1 MIGSVTNHEGNVD
14 SSGFAIRWQASF
26 YLFVLG
32 IMVMPA
38 SAQQCVDTLRTQ
50 HLQQVEV
57 NALVQ
62 HRMVNSTAPLQL
74 LAHQDFTRLGVTD
87 IADALHRMPGINLRD
102 YGGAG
107 GLKTVAVRGFG
118 AGHTGVSYDGMLL
131 SECQGGE
138 IDVSRYSLDQ
148 VQTLKLTIGDNDD
161 IFISARQASVAAM
174 LAIETMNEI
183 PADHR
188 VHLSTQLQVGSFGFV
203 SPYLHYVQRLS
214 DRFTFQAMGEY
225 TYAENDYP
233 FLLHNGKYTTHERRT
248 NSRMNSG
255 HGELNMHWMMGR
267 RTDGMSR
274 SQLWAKLY
282 YYDNDRQLPG
292 IVRYYTNLNAEQQ
305 HDRNAFAQARWQ
317 TRSLDDHWMLKVQAK
332 MNWASSAYR
341 DTLVAN
347 RRNDATYWQRE
358 YDASA
363 ALMWMPSENWAVDY
377 SADWLMNSLNST
389 LATDLRPR
397 RHGILQSIAARY
409 TQGRWVM
416 LARMLSSVY
425 LNSVGRKIEAQQG
438 NSNPIKA
445 GQAAKDARRF
455 SPSFSLSY
463 RLLGTGKGAGNG
475 IGTGDE
481 LYLRASYKDIFR
493 VPTFNENYFF
503 HYGSS
508 DLKPEKTRQLNV
520 GMTWK
525 KTSSANG
532 GNDESL
538 RYRRWS
544 LLATVDGYRN
554 RVSDKIVG
562 VPYNMFIWRTVN
574 VARVD
579 VVGVDASLRGTW
591 QVAPG
596 QQLSLQGSY
605 SYQHVVN
612 HTDRSSKYYGNQIA
626 YIPLHSGSMALGWEN
641 PWVNVSLH
649 GQGMSQRWANNE
661 HYEDTEVD
669 GYWDMGLTIYRKL
682 DDLRLCGKSLRGMKI
697 RMDVKNL
704 LAKQYELVAHYPMP
718 RRSWMLSIGY
728 SF

>member
-1 MIGSVTNHEGNVD
+1 MP
-14 SSGFAIRWQASF
+14 SSAWQRA
-26 YLFVLG
+26 
-32 IMVMPA
+32 
-38 SAQQCVDTLRTQ
+38 DTLRTQ

-57 NALVQ
+57 NALAQ
-62 HRMVNSTAPLQL
+62 HRMMTSTAPLQL
-74 LAHQDFTRLGVTD
+74 LAHQDFARLGVTD

-107 GLKTVAVRGFG
+107 GMKTVAVRGFG

-161 IFISARQASVAAM
+161 IFISARQASMAAM

-188 VHLSTQLQVGSFGFV
+188 AHLSTQLQVGSFGYV
-203 SPYLHYVQRLS
+203 SPYLRYVQRLS
-214 DRFTFQAMGEY
+214 DRFTLQAMGEY

-267 RTDGMSR
+267 RADGMSR

-317 TRSLDDHWMLKVQAK
+317 ARSLDDHWMLKVQAK

-341 DTLVAN
+341 DTLVAD

-358 YDASA
+358 YYTSA
-363 ALMWMPSENWAVDY
+363 ALMWMPSEHWAVDY
-377 SADWLMNSLNST
+377 SADWMMNSLNST
-389 LATDLRPR
+389 LATDLHPR
-397 RHGILQSIAARY
+397 RHGILQSFAARY
-409 TQGRWVM
+409 TQGRWVV
-416 LARMLSSVY
+416 LARMLASVY

-438 NSNPIKA
+438 TSLQGDTQQGGSSNSIKA
-445 GQAAKDARRF
+445 GQVAKDAHRF
-455 SPSFSLSY
+455 SPSLSFSY
-463 RLLGTGKGAGNG
+463 RLLGGGRM
-475 IGTGDE
+475 TGDE

-520 GMTWK
+520 GVTWK
-525 KTSSANG
+525 KSSPMDG
-532 GNDESL
+532 GNGESL

-544 LLATVDGYRN
+544 LQATVDGYRN
-554 RVSDKIVG
+554 RVTDKIVG

-579 VVGVDASLRGTW
+579 VVGVDASLRSAW
-591 QVAPG
+591 QVAQG
-596 QQLSLQGSY
+596 HRLSLQGSY

-612 HTDRSSKYYGNQIA
+612 HTNRSSKYYGNQIA

-661 HYEDTEVD
+661 HYEGTEVD
-669 GYWDMGLTIYRKL
+669 GYWDMGLTLYRQL
-682 DDLRLCGKSLRGMKI
+682 DDLRLWGKSLRGAKV
-697 RMDVKNL
+697 RLDVKNL
-704 LAKQYELVAHYPMP
+704 LAKQYELVGHYPMP
-718 RRSWMLSIGY
+718 RRSWTLSIGY
-728 SF
+728 LF

>member
-1 MIGSVTNHEGNVD
+1 MRKIGFLCLLSLGTMAMP
-14 SSGFAIRWQASF
+14 SSARS
-26 YLFVLG
+26 
-32 IMVMPA
+32 MPS
-38 SAQQCVDTLRTQ
+38 SARQRADTLRTQ

-57 NALVQ
+57 NALAQ
-62 HRMVNSTAPLQL
+62 HRMMTSTAPLQL
-74 LAHQDFTRLGVTD
+74 LAHQNFARLGVTD

-107 GLKTVAVRGFG
+107 GMKTVAVRGFG

-161 IFISARQASVAAM
+161 IFISARQASMAAM

-188 VHLSTQLQVGSFGFV
+188 AHLSTQLQVGSFGFV
-203 SPYLHYVQRLS
+203 SPYLRYVQRLS
-214 DRFTFQAMGEY
+214 DRFTLQAMGEY

-233 FLLHNGKYTTHERRT
+233 YLLHNGKYTTHERRT

-255 HGELNMHWMMGR
+255 HGELNMHWMMGGR
-267 RTDGMSR
+267 ADGMSR

-317 TRSLDDHWMLKVQAK
+317 ARSLDDRWMLKVQAK

-341 DTLVAN
+341 DTLVAD

-358 YDASA
+358 YYTSA
-363 ALMWMPSENWAVDY
+363 ALMWMPSEHWAVDY
-377 SADWLMNSLNST
+377 SADWMMNSLNST
-389 LATDLRPR
+389 LATDLHPR
-397 RHGILQSIAARY
+397 RHGILQSFAARY
-409 TQGRWVM
+409 TQGRWVV
-416 LARMLSSVY
+416 LARMLASVY

-438 NSNPIKA
+438 DTQQGGSTNPIKA
-445 GQAAKDARRF
+445 GQAAKDVHRF
-455 SPSFSLSY
+455 SPSLSFSY
-463 RLLGTGKGAGNG
+463 RLLGGGRM
-475 IGTGDE
+475 TGDE

-520 GMTWK
+520 GVTWK
-525 KTSSANG
+525 KSSPMDGENG
-532 GNDESL
+532 ESL

-544 LLATVDGYRN
+544 LQATVDGYRN
-554 RVSDKIVG
+554 RVTDKIVG

-579 VVGVDASLRGTW
+579 VVGVDASLRSAW
-591 QVAPG
+591 QVAQG
-596 QQLSLQGSY
+596 HRLSLQGSY

-612 HTDRSSKYYGNQIA
+612 HTNRSSKYYGNQIA

-661 HYEDTEVD
+661 HYEGTEVD
-669 GYWDMGLTIYRKL
+669 GYWDMGLTLYRQL
-682 DDLRLCGKSLRGMKI
+682 DDLHFWGKSLRGAKV
-697 RMDVKNL
+697 RLDVKNL
-704 LAKQYELVAHYPMP
+704 LAKQYELVGHYPMP
-718 RRSWMLSIGY
+718 RRSWTLSIGY
-728 SF
+728 LF

>member
-1 MIGSVTNHEGNVD
+1 MRKIGFLCLLSLGTMAMP
-14 SSGFAIRWQASF
+14 SSARS
-26 YLFVLG
+26 
-32 IMVMPA
+32 MPS
-38 SAQQCVDTLRTQ
+38 SARQRADTLRTQ
-50 HLQQVEV
+50 HLLQVEV
-57 NALVQ
+57 NALAQ
-62 HRMVNSTAPLQL
+62 HRMMTSTAPLQL
-74 LAHQDFTRLGVTD
+74 LAHQDFARLGVTD

-107 GLKTVAVRGFG
+107 GMKTVAVRGFG

-183 PADHR
+183 PADR
-188 VHLSTQLQVGSFGFV
+188 RAHLSTQLQVGSFGFV
-203 SPYLHYVQRLS
+203 SPYLRYVQRISERVTL
-214 DRFTFQAMGEY
+214 QAMGEY

-233 FLLHNGKYTTHERRT
+233 FLLRNGKYTTHERRT

-267 RTDGMSR
+267 RADGMSR

-317 TRSLDDHWMLKVQAK
+317 ARSLDDHWMLKVQAK

-341 DTLVAN
+341 DTLVAD

-358 YDASA
+358 YYTSA
-363 ALMWMPSENWAVDY
+363 ALMWMPSEHWVVDY
-377 SADWLMNSLNST
+377 SADWMMNSLNST
-389 LATDLRPR
+389 LATDLHPR
-397 RHGILQSIAARY
+397 RHGILQSFAARY
-409 TQGRWVM
+409 TQGRWVV
-416 LARMLSSVY
+416 LARMLASVY

-438 NSNPIKA
+438 TSLQGDTQQGGSSNSIKA
-445 GQAAKDARRF
+445 GQAAKDAHRF
-455 SPSFSLSY
+455 SPSLSFSY
-463 RLLGTGKGAGNG
+463 RLLGGGRM
-475 IGTGDE
+475 TGDE

-520 GMTWK
+520 GVTWK
-525 KTSSANG
+525 KSSPMDG
-532 GNDESL
+532 GNGESL

-544 LLATVDGYRN
+544 LQATVDGYCN
-554 RVSDKIVG
+554 RVTDKIVG

-579 VVGVDASLRGTW
+579 VLGVDASLRGAW

-596 QQLSLQGSY
+596 HRLSLQGSY

-612 HTDRSSKYYGNQIA
+612 HTNRSSRYYGNQIA

-661 HYEDTEVD
+661 HYEGTEVD
-669 GYWDMGLTIYRKL
+669 GYWDMGLTLYRQL
-682 DDLRLCGKSLRGMKI
+682 DDLRICGKSLRGVKL

-704 LAKQYELVAHYPMP
+704 LAKQYELVGHYPMP
-718 RRSWMLSIGY
+718 RRSWSLSIGY

>member
-1 MIGSVTNHEGNVD
+1 MRKIGFLCLLSLGTMAM
-14 SSGFAIRWQASF
+14 SSSARS
-26 YLFVLG
+26 
-32 IMVMPA
+32 MPS
-38 SAQQCVDTLRTQ
+38 SARQRADTLCTQ

-57 NALVQ
+57 NALAQ
-62 HRMVNSTAPLQL
+62 HRMMTSTAPLQL
-74 LAHQDFTRLGVTD
+74 LAHQDFARLGVTD

-107 GLKTVAVRGFG
+107 GMKTVAVRGFG

-161 IFISARQASVAAM
+161 IFISARQASMAAM

-188 VHLSTQLQVGSFGFV
+188 AHLSTQLQVGSFGYV
-203 SPYLHYVQRLS
+203 SPYLRYVQRLS
-214 DRFTFQAMGEY
+214 DRFTLQAMGEY

-267 RTDGMSR
+267 RADGMSR
-274 SQLWAKLY
+274 SLLWAKLY

-317 TRSLDDHWMLKVQAK
+317 ARSLDDRWMLKVQAK

-341 DTLVAN
+341 DTLVAD

-358 YDASA
+358 YYTSA
-363 ALMWMPSENWAVDY
+363 ALMWMPSEHWAVDY
-377 SADWLMNSLNST
+377 SADWMMNSLNST
-389 LATDLRPR
+389 LATDLHPR
-397 RHGILQSIAARY
+397 RHGILQSFAARY
-409 TQGRWVM
+409 TQGRWVV
-416 LARMLSSVY
+416 LARMLASVY

-438 NSNPIKA
+438 DTQQGGSTNPIKA
-445 GQAAKDARRF
+445 GQAAKDVHRF
-455 SPSFSLSY
+455 SPSLSFSY
-463 RLLGTGKGAGNG
+463 RLLGGGRM
-475 IGTGDE
+475 TGDE

-520 GMTWK
+520 GVTWK
-525 KTSSANG
+525 KSSPMDGENG
-532 GNDESL
+532 ESL

-544 LLATVDGYRN
+544 LQATVDGYRN
-554 RVSDKIVG
+554 RVTDKIVG

-579 VVGVDASLRGTW
+579 VVGVDASLRSAW
-591 QVAPG
+591 QVAQG
-596 QQLSLQGSY
+596 HRLSLQGSY

-612 HTDRSSKYYGNQIA
+612 HTNRSSKYYGNQIA

-661 HYEDTEVD
+661 HYEGTEVD
-669 GYWDMGLTIYRKL
+669 GYWDMGLTLYRQL
-682 DDLRLCGKSLRGMKI
+682 DDLHFWGKSLRGAKV
-697 RMDVKNL
+697 RLDVKNL
-704 LAKQYELVAHYPMP
+704 LAKQYELVGHYPMP
-718 RRSWMLSIGY
+718 RRSWTLSIGY
-728 SF
+728 LF

>member
-1 MIGSVTNHEGNVD
+1 MP
-14 SSGFAIRWQASF
+14 SSARA
-26 YLFVLG
+26 
-32 IMVMPA
+32 MPS
-38 SAQQCVDTLRTQ
+38 SAQQRSDTLRTQ

-57 NALVQ
+57 NAQ
-62 HRMVNSTAPLQL
+62 GQRRMMTSTAPLQL
-74 LAHQDFTRLGVTD
+74 LAHQDFARLGVTD

-118 AGHTGVSYDGMLL
+118 AAHTGVSYDGMLL

-183 PADHR
+183 PADR
-188 VHLSTQLQVGSFGFV
+188 RAHLSTQLQVGSFGFV
-203 SPYLHYVQRLS
+203 SPYLRYVQRISERVTL
-214 DRFTFQAMGEY
+214 QAMGEY

-233 FLLHNGKYTTHERRT
+233 FLLRNGKYTTHERRT

-267 RTDGMSR
+267 RADGMSR

-317 TRSLDDHWMLKVQAK
+317 ARSLDDHWMLKVQAK

-341 DTLVAN
+341 DTLVAD

-358 YDASA
+358 YYTSA
-363 ALMWMPSENWAVDY
+363 ALMWMPSEHWAVDY
-377 SADWLMNSLNST
+377 SADWMMNSLNST
-389 LATDLRPR
+389 LATDLHPR
-397 RHGILQSIAARY
+397 RHGILQSFAARY
-409 TQGRWVM
+409 TQGRWVVLGRM
-416 LARMLSSVY
+416 LASVY
-425 LNSVGRKIEAQQG
+425 LNS
-438 NSNPIKA
+438 NSAKA
-445 GQAAKDARRF
+445 SQAAKDARRL
-455 SPSFSLSY
+455 SPSLSLSY
-463 RLLGTGKGAGNG
+463 RLLGD
-475 IGTGDE
+475 GDE

-520 GMTWK
+520 GVTWK
-525 KTSSANG
+525 KSSPMDG
-532 GNDESL
+532 GNGESL

-544 LLATVDGYRN
+544 LQATVDGYCN
-554 RVSDKIVG
+554 RVTDKIVG

-579 VVGVDASLRGTW
+579 VVGVDASLRSAW
-591 QVAPG
+591 QVAHG
-596 QQLSLQGSY
+596 HRLSLQGSY

-612 HTDRSSKYYGNQIA
+612 HTNRSSRYYGNQIA

-661 HYEDTEVD
+661 HYEGTEVD
-669 GYWDMGLTIYRKL
+669 GYWDMGLTLYRQL
-682 DDLRLCGKSLRGMKI
+682 DDLRICGKSLRGVKL

-704 LAKQYELVAHYPMP
+704 LAKQYELVGHYPMP
-718 RRSWMLSIGY
+718 RRSWTLSIGY

>member
-1 MIGSVTNHEGNVD
+1 MRKIGFLCLLSLGAMAMP
-14 SSGFAIRWQASF
+14 SSARA
-26 YLFVLG
+26 
-32 IMVMPA
+32 MPS
-38 SAQQCVDTLRTQ
+38 SARQRADTLRTQ

-57 NALVQ
+57 NAQ
-62 HRMVNSTAPLQL
+62 GQRRMMTSTAPLQL
-74 LAHQDFTRLGVTD
+74 LAHQDFARLGVTD

-107 GLKTVAVRGFG
+107 GMKTVAVRGFG

-183 PADHR
+183 PADR
-188 VHLSTQLQVGSFGFV
+188 RAHLSTQLQVGSFGFV
-203 SPYLHYVQRLS
+203 SPYLRYVQRISERVTL
-214 DRFTFQAMGEY
+214 QAMGEY

-233 FLLHNGKYTTHERRT
+233 FLLRNGKYTTHERRT

-267 RTDGMSR
+267 RADGMSR

-317 TRSLDDHWMLKVQAK
+317 ARSLDDHWMLKVQAK

-341 DTLVAN
+341 DTLVAD

-358 YDASA
+358 YYTSA
-363 ALMWMPSENWAVDY
+363 ALMWMPSEHWAVDY
-377 SADWLMNSLNST
+377 SADWMMNSLNST
-389 LATDLRPR
+389 LATDLHPR
-397 RHGILQSIAARY
+397 RHGILQSFAARY
-409 TQGRWVM
+409 TQGRWVVLGRM
-416 LARMLSSVY
+416 LASVY
-425 LNSVGRKIEAQQG
+425 LNS
-438 NSNPIKA
+438 NSAKA
-445 GQAAKDARRF
+445 SQAAKDARRL
-455 SPSFSLSY
+455 SPSLSLSY
-463 RLLGTGKGAGNG
+463 RLLGD
-475 IGTGDE
+475 GDE

-508 DLKPEKTRQLNV
+508 DLKPEKTHQLNV
-520 GMTWK
+520 GVTWK
-525 KTSSANG
+525 KTSPMEGENG
-532 GNDESL
+532 ESL

-544 LLATVDGYRN
+544 LQATVDGYRN
-554 RVSDKIVG
+554 RVTDKIVG

-579 VVGVDASLRGTW
+579 VVGVDASLRSAW
-591 QVAPG
+591 QVAQG
-596 QQLSLQGSY
+596 HRLSLQGSY

-612 HTDRSSKYYGNQIA
+612 HTNRSSKYYGNQIA

-661 HYEDTEVD
+661 HYEGTEVD
-669 GYWDMGLTIYRKL
+669 GYWDMGLTLYRQL
-682 DDLRLCGKSLRGMKI
+682 DDLRICGKSLRGVKL

-704 LAKQYELVAHYPMP
+704 LAKQYELVGHYPMP
-718 RRSWMLSIGY
+718 RRSWTLSIGY

>member
-1 MIGSVTNHEGNVD
+1 MKKIGLLCLFV
-14 SSGFAIRWQASF
+14 SGTIAMQAS
-26 YLFVLG
+26 VLHED
-32 IMVMPA
+32 
-38 SAQQCVDTLRTQ
+38 SLRTQ

-57 NALVQ
+57 NAKAH
-62 HRMVNSTAPLQL
+62 HRMLTSTAPLQL
-74 LAHQDFTRLGVTD
+74 LGHQDFTRLGVTD

-107 GLKTVAVRGFG
+107 GMKTVAVRGFG

-148 VQTLKLTIGDNDD
+148 VQTLRLTIGDNDD

-174 LAIETMNEI
+174 LAIESMNEI
-183 PADHR
+183 PIDQR
-188 VHLSTQLQVGSFGFV
+188 SHLSAQLQVGSFGFV
-203 SPYLHYVQRLS
+203 SPYLRYVQRLS
-214 DRFTFQAMGEY
+214 DRFTIQAMGEY

-255 HGELNMHWMMGR
+255 HGELNIHWMMGR
-267 RTDGMSR
+267 QADGIGR

-292 IVRYYTNLNAEQQ
+292 IVRYYTNLNAEQL

-317 TRSLDDHWMLKVQAK
+317 ARSLDDHWMLKVQAK
-332 MNWASSAYR
+332 MNWASSAYW
-341 DTLVAN
+341 DTLVVN

-358 YDASA
+358 YYASA
-363 ALMWMPSENWAVDY
+363 ALMWLPSENWAVDY
-377 SADWLMNSLNST
+377 SADWMMNSLNST
-389 LATDLRPR
+389 LATDLHPR
-397 RHGILQSIAARY
+397 RHGILQSLSARY
-409 TQGRWVM
+409 SSGRWVM
-416 LARMLSSVY
+416 LARMLASVY
-425 LNSVGRKIEAQQG
+425 LNSVGRKLEDA
-438 NSNPIKA
+438 NT
-445 GQAAKDARRF
+445 GQADKVTDAGKVAKVSDAGKAAKNARRF
-455 SPSFSLSY
+455 SPSLSLSY
-463 RLLGTGKGAGNG
+463 RLLGNG
-475 IGTGDE
+475 TVAGDE

-503 HYGSS
+503 HYGSTN
-508 DLKPEKTRQLNV
+508 LKPEKTRQLNL

-525 KTSSANG
+525 KTSQENG
-532 GNDESL
+532 GYGEKL
-538 RYRRWS
+538 RYRGWS
-544 LLATVDGYRN
+544 LQATMDGYSN

-562 VPYNMFIWRTVN
+562 VPYNMFVWRTVN

-579 VVGVDASLRGTW
+579 VLGVDASLRGVW
-591 QVAPG
+591 QVAPR
-596 QQLSLQGSY
+596 QSLSLQGSY

-612 HTDRSSKYYGNQIA
+612 HTDRSSRYYGNQIA

-641 PWVNVSLH
+641 PWVNISLH

-661 HYEDTEVD
+661 HYDDSEVE
-669 GYWDMGLTIYRKL
+669 GYWDMGLTLYRQL
-682 DDLRLCGKSLRGMKI
+682 DDLQLLGKSLRGFKV
-697 RMDVKNL
+697 RLDVKNL
-704 LAKQYELVAHYPMP
+704 FAKQYELVGHYPMP

>member
-1 MIGSVTNHEGNVD
+1 MP
-14 SSGFAIRWQASF
+14 SSAWQRA
-26 YLFVLG
+26 
-32 IMVMPA
+32 
-38 SAQQCVDTLRTQ
+38 DTLCTQ

-57 NALVQ
+57 NALAQ
-62 HRMVNSTAPLQL
+62 HRMMTSTAPLQL
-74 LAHQDFTRLGVTD
+74 LAHQDFARLGVTD

-107 GLKTVAVRGFG
+107 GMKTVAVRGFG

-161 IFISARQASVAAM
+161 IFISARQASMAAM

-188 VHLSTQLQVGSFGFV
+188 AHLSTQLQVGSFGYV
-203 SPYLHYVQRLS
+203 SPYLRYVQRLS
-214 DRFTFQAMGEY
+214 DRFTLQAMGEY

-233 FLLHNGKYTTHERRT
+233 YLLHNGKYTTHERRT

-267 RTDGMSR
+267 RADGMSR

-317 TRSLDDHWMLKVQAK
+317 ARSLDDRWMLKVQAK

-341 DTLVAN
+341 DTLVAD

-358 YDASA
+358 YYTSA
-363 ALMWMPSENWAVDY
+363 ALMWMPSEHWAVDY
-377 SADWLMNSLNST
+377 SADWMMNSLNST
-389 LATDLRPR
+389 LATDLHPR
-397 RHGILQSIAARY
+397 RHGILQSFAARY
-409 TQGRWVM
+409 TQGRWVV
-416 LARMLSSVY
+416 LARMLASVY

-438 NSNPIKA
+438 TSLQGDTQQGGSSNSIKA
-445 GQAAKDARRF
+445 GQAAKDAHRF
-455 SPSFSLSY
+455 SPSLSFSY
-463 RLLGTGKGAGNG
+463 RLLGGGRM
-475 IGTGDE
+475 TGDE

-520 GMTWK
+520 GVTWK
-525 KTSSANG
+525 KSSPMDG
-532 GNDESL
+532 GNGESL

-544 LLATVDGYRN
+544 LQATVDGYRN
-554 RVSDKIVG
+554 RVTDKIVG

-579 VVGVDASLRGTW
+579 VVGVDASLRSAW
-591 QVAPG
+591 QVAQG
-596 QQLSLQGSY
+596 HRLSLQGSY

-612 HTDRSSKYYGNQIA
+612 HTNRSSKYYGNQIA

-661 HYEDTEVD
+661 HYEGTEVD
-669 GYWDMGLTIYRKL
+669 GYWDMGLTLYRQL
-682 DDLRLCGKSLRGMKI
+682 DDLHFWGKSLRGAKV
-697 RMDVKNL
+697 RLDVKNL
-704 LAKQYELVAHYPMP
+704 LAKQYELVGHYPMP
-718 RRSWMLSIGY
+718 RRSWTLSIGY
-728 SF
+728 LF

>member
-1 MIGSVTNHEGNVD
+1 MRKIGFLCLLSLGTM
-14 SSGFAIRWQASF
+14 AIPS
-26 YLFVLG
+26 
-32 IMVMPA
+32 
-38 SAQQCVDTLRTQ
+38 SAQQRADTLRTQ

-57 NALVQ
+57 NAQAQ
-62 HRMVNSTAPLQL
+62 HRMMTSTAPLQL
-74 LAHQDFTRLGVTD
+74 LAHQDFARLGVTD

-107 GLKTVAVRGFG
+107 GMKTVAVRGFG

-188 VHLSTQLQVGSFGFV
+188 AHLSTQLQVGSFGYV
-203 SPYLHYVQRLS
+203 SPYLRYVQRLS
-214 DRFTFQAMGEY
+214 DRFTLQAMGEY

-233 FLLHNGKYTTHERRT
+233 YLLHNGKYTTHERRT

-267 RTDGMSR
+267 RADGMSR

-317 TRSLDDHWMLKVQAK
+317 ARSLDDHWMLKVQAK

-341 DTLVAN
+341 DTLVAD

-358 YDASA
+358 YYTSA
-363 ALMWMPSENWAVDY
+363 ALMWMPSEHWAVDY
-377 SADWLMNSLNST
+377 SADWMMNSLNST
-389 LATDLRPR
+389 LATDLHPR
-397 RHGILQSIAARY
+397 RHGILQSFAARY
-409 TQGRWVM
+409 TQGRWVV
-416 LARMLSSVY
+416 LARMLASVY

-438 NSNPIKA
+438 TSLQGDTQQGGSSNSIKA
-445 GQAAKDARRF
+445 GQAAKDAHRF
-455 SPSFSLSY
+455 SPSLSFSY
-463 RLLGTGKGAGNG
+463 RLLGGGRM
-475 IGTGDE
+475 TGDE

-520 GMTWK
+520 GVTWK
-525 KTSSANG
+525 KSSPMDG
-532 GNDESL
+532 GNGESL

-544 LLATVDGYRN
+544 LQATVDGYRN
-554 RVSDKIVG
+554 RVTDKIVG

-579 VVGVDASLRGTW
+579 VVGVDASLRSAW
-591 QVAPG
+591 QVAHG
-596 QQLSLQGSY
+596 HRLSLQGSY

-612 HTDRSSKYYGNQIA
+612 HTNRSSKYYGNQIA

-661 HYEDTEVD
+661 HYEGTEVD
-669 GYWDMGLTIYRKL
+669 GYWDMGLTLYRQL
-682 DDLRLCGKSLRGMKI
+682 DDLRLWGKSLRGVKL

-704 LAKQYELVAHYPMP
+704 LAKQYELVGHYPMP
-718 RRSWMLSIGY
+718 RRSWSLSIGY

>member
-1 MIGSVTNHEGNVD
+1 MRKIGFLCLLSLGTMAMP
-14 SSGFAIRWQASF
+14 SSARS
-26 YLFVLG
+26 
-32 IMVMPA
+32 MPS
-38 SAQQCVDTLRTQ
+38 SARQRADTLRTQ

-57 NALVQ
+57 NALAQ
-62 HRMVNSTAPLQL
+62 HRMMTSTAPLQL
-74 LAHQDFTRLGVTD
+74 LAHQDFARLGVTD

-107 GLKTVAVRGFG
+107 GMKTVAVRGFG

-161 IFISARQASVAAM
+161 IFISARQASMAAM

-188 VHLSTQLQVGSFGFV
+188 AHLSTQLQVGSFGFV
-203 SPYLHYVQRLS
+203 SPYLRYVQRLS
-214 DRFTFQAMGEY
+214 DRFTLQAMGEY

-267 RTDGMSR
+267 RADGMSR

-317 TRSLDDHWMLKVQAK
+317 ARSLDDHWMLKVQAK

-341 DTLVAN
+341 DTLVAD

-358 YDASA
+358 YYTSA
-363 ALMWMPSENWAVDY
+363 ALMWMPSEHWVVDY
-377 SADWLMNSLNST
+377 SADWMMNSLNST
-389 LATDLRPR
+389 LATDLHPR
-397 RHGILQSIAARY
+397 RHGILQSFAARY
-409 TQGRWVM
+409 TQGRWVV
-416 LARMLSSVY
+416 LARMLASVY

-438 NSNPIKA
+438 TSLQGDTQQGGSSNSIKA
-445 GQAAKDARRF
+445 GQAAKDAHRF
-455 SPSFSLSY
+455 SPSLSFSY
-463 RLLGTGKGAGNG
+463 RLLGGGRM
-475 IGTGDE
+475 TGDE

-520 GMTWK
+520 GVTWK
-525 KTSSANG
+525 KSSPMDG
-532 GNDESL
+532 GNGESL

-544 LLATVDGYRN
+544 LQATVDGYRN
-554 RVSDKIVG
+554 RVTDKIVG

-579 VVGVDASLRGTW
+579 VVGVDASLRSAW
-591 QVAPG
+591 QVAQG
-596 QQLSLQGSY
+596 HRLSLQGSY

-612 HTDRSSKYYGNQIA
+612 HTNRSSKYYGNQIA

-661 HYEDTEVD
+661 HYEGTEVD
-669 GYWDMGLTIYRKL
+669 GYWDMGLTLYRQL
-682 DDLRLCGKSLRGMKI
+682 DDLRLWGKSLRGVKL

-704 LAKQYELVAHYPMP
+704 LAKQYELVGHYPMP
-718 RRSWMLSIGY
+718 RRSWTLSIGY
-728 SF
+728 LF

>member
-1 MIGSVTNHEGNVD
+1 MMKIGFLCLLSLGAMAMP
-14 SSGFAIRWQASF
+14 SSARA
-26 YLFVLG
+26 
-32 IMVMPA
+32 MPS
-38 SAQQCVDTLRTQ
+38 SARQRSDTLRTQ

-57 NALVQ
+57 NAQ
-62 HRMVNSTAPLQL
+62 GQRRMMTSTAPLQL
-74 LAHQDFTRLGVTD
+74 LAHQDFARLGVTD

-118 AGHTGVSYDGMLL
+118 AAHTGVSYDGMLL

-183 PADHR
+183 PADR
-188 VHLSTQLQVGSFGFV
+188 RAHLSTQLQVGSFGFV
-203 SPYLHYVQRLS
+203 SPYLRYVQRIS
-214 DRFTFQAMGEY
+214 DRFTLQAMGEY

-233 FLLHNGKYTTHERRT
+233 FLLRNGKYTTHERRT

-267 RTDGMSR
+267 RADGMSR

-317 TRSLDDHWMLKVQAK
+317 ARSLDDHWMLKVQAK

-341 DTLVAN
+341 DTLVAD

-358 YDASA
+358 YYASA
-363 ALMWMPSENWAVDY
+363 ALMWMPSEHWAVDY
-377 SADWLMNSLNST
+377 SADWMMNSLNST
-389 LATDLRPR
+389 LATDLHPR
-397 RHGILQSIAARY
+397 RHGILQSFAARY
-409 TQGRWVM
+409 TQGRWVVLGRM
-416 LARMLSSVY
+416 LASVY
-425 LNSVGRKIEAQQG
+425 LNS
-438 NSNPIKA
+438 NSAKA
-445 GQAAKDARRF
+445 SQAAKDARRL
-455 SPSFSLSY
+455 SPSLSLSY
-463 RLLGTGKGAGNG
+463 RLLGD
-475 IGTGDE
+475 GDE

-520 GMTWK
+520 GVTWK
-525 KTSSANG
+525 KSSPMDG
-532 GNDESL
+532 GNGEDL

-544 LLATVDGYRN
+544 LQATVDGYRN
-554 RVSDKIVG
+554 RVTDKIVG

-579 VVGVDASLRGTW
+579 VVGVDASLRGAW

-596 QQLSLQGSY
+596 HRLSLQGSY

-612 HTDRSSKYYGNQIA
+612 HTNRSSRYYGNQIA

-661 HYEDTEVD
+661 HYEGTEVD
-669 GYWDMGLTIYRKL
+669 GYWDMGLTLYRQL
-682 DDLRLCGKSLRGMKI
+682 DDLRICGKSLRGVKL

-704 LAKQYELVAHYPMP
+704 LAKQYELVGHYPMP
-718 RRSWMLSIGY
+718 RRSWTLSIGY

>member
-1 MIGSVTNHEGNVD
+1 MP
-14 SSGFAIRWQASF
+14 SSARQRA
-26 YLFVLG
+26 
-32 IMVMPA
+32 
-38 SAQQCVDTLRTQ
+38 DTLRTQ

-57 NALVQ
+57 NAQ
-62 HRMVNSTAPLQL
+62 GQRRMMTSTAPLQL
-74 LAHQDFTRLGVTD
+74 LAHQDFARLGVTD

-107 GLKTVAVRGFG
+107 GMKTVAVRGFG

-161 IFISARQASVAAM
+161 IFISARQASMAAM

-188 VHLSTQLQVGSFGFV
+188 AHLSTQLQVGSFGFV
-203 SPYLHYVQRLS
+203 SPYLRYVQRLS
-214 DRFTFQAMGEY
+214 DRFTLQAMGEY

-233 FLLHNGKYTTHERRT
+233 FLLRNGKYTTHERRT

-267 RTDGMSR
+267 RADGMSR

-317 TRSLDDHWMLKVQAK
+317 ARSLDDRWMLKVQAK

-341 DTLVAN
+341 DTLVAD

-358 YDASA
+358 YYTSA
-363 ALMWMPSENWAVDY
+363 ALMWMPSEHWAVDY
-377 SADWLMNSLNST
+377 SADWMMNSLNST
-389 LATDLRPR
+389 LATDLHPR
-397 RHGILQSIAARY
+397 RHGILQSFAARY
-409 TQGRWVM
+409 TQGRWVV
-416 LARMLSSVY
+416 LARMLASVY

-438 NSNPIKA
+438 DTQQGGSTNPIKA
-445 GQAAKDARRF
+445 GQAAKDVHRF
-455 SPSFSLSY
+455 SPSLSFSY
-463 RLLGTGKGAGNG
+463 RLLGGGRM
-475 IGTGDE
+475 TGDE

-520 GMTWK
+520 GVTWK
-525 KTSSANG
+525 KSSPMDGENG
-532 GNDESL
+532 ESL

-544 LLATVDGYRN
+544 LQATVDGYRN
-554 RVSDKIVG
+554 RVTDKIVG

-579 VVGVDASLRGTW
+579 VVGVDASLRSAW
-591 QVAPG
+591 QVAQG
-596 QQLSLQGSY
+596 HRLSLQGSY

-612 HTDRSSKYYGNQIA
+612 HTNRSSKYYGNQIA

-661 HYEDTEVD
+661 HYEGTEVD
-669 GYWDMGLTIYRKL
+669 GYWDMGLTLYRQL
-682 DDLRLCGKSLRGMKI
+682 DDLHFWGKSLRGAKV
-697 RMDVKNL
+697 RLDVKNL
-704 LAKQYELVAHYPMP
+704 LAKQYELVGHYPMP
-718 RRSWMLSIGY
+718 RRSWTLSIGY
-728 SF
+728 LF

>member
-1 MIGSVTNHEGNVD
+1 M
-14 SSGFAIRWQASF
+14 AIPS
-26 YLFVLG
+26 
-32 IMVMPA
+32 
-38 SAQQCVDTLRTQ
+38 SAQQRADTLRTQ
-50 HLQQVEV
+50 HLLQVEV
-57 NALVQ
+57 NALAQ
-62 HRMVNSTAPLQL
+62 HRMMTSTAPLQL
-74 LAHQDFTRLGVTD
+74 LAHQDFARLGVTD

-107 GLKTVAVRGFG
+107 GMKTVAVRGFG

-161 IFISARQASVAAM
+161 IFISARQASMAAM

-188 VHLSTQLQVGSFGFV
+188 AHLSTQLQVGSFGYV
-203 SPYLHYVQRLS
+203 SPYLRYVQRLS
-214 DRFTFQAMGEY
+214 DRFTLQAMGEY

-267 RTDGMSR
+267 RADGMSR

-317 TRSLDDHWMLKVQAK
+317 ARSLDDRWMLKVQAK

-341 DTLVAN
+341 DTLVAD
-347 RRNDATYWQRE
+347 RRNDATYWQME
-358 YDASA
+358 YYTSA
-363 ALMWMPSENWAVDY
+363 ALMWMPSEHWAVDY
-377 SADWLMNSLNST
+377 SADWMMNSLNST
-389 LATDLRPR
+389 LATDLHPR
-397 RHGILQSIAARY
+397 RHGILQSFAARY
-409 TQGRWVM
+409 TQGRWVV
-416 LARMLSSVY
+416 LARMLASVY

-438 NSNPIKA
+438 TSLQGDTQQGGSSNSIKA
-445 GQAAKDARRF
+445 GQAAKDAHRF
-455 SPSFSLSY
+455 SPSLSFSY
-463 RLLGTGKGAGNG
+463 RLLGGGRM
-475 IGTGDE
+475 TGDE

-520 GMTWK
+520 GVTWK
-525 KTSSANG
+525 KSSPMDG
-532 GNDESL
+532 GNGESL

-544 LLATVDGYRN
+544 LQATVDGYRN
-554 RVSDKIVG
+554 RVTDKIVG

-579 VVGVDASLRGTW
+579 VVGVDASLRSAW
-591 QVAPG
+591 QVAHG
-596 QQLSLQGSY
+596 HRLSLQGSY

-612 HTDRSSKYYGNQIA
+612 HTNRSSKYYGNQIA

-661 HYEDTEVD
+661 HYEGTEVD
-669 GYWDMGLTIYRKL
+669 GYWDMGLTLYRQL
-682 DDLRLCGKSLRGMKI
+682 DDLHFWGKSLRGAKV
-697 RMDVKNL
+697 RLDVKNL
-704 LAKQYELVAHYPMP
+704 LAKQYELVGHYPMP
-718 RRSWMLSIGY
+718 RRSWTLSIGY
-728 SF
+728 LF

>member
-1 MIGSVTNHEGNVD
+1 MRKIGFLCLLSLGAMAMP
-14 SSGFAIRWQASF
+14 SSARA
-26 YLFVLG
+26 
-32 IMVMPA
+32 MPS
-38 SAQQCVDTLRTQ
+38 SARQRADTLRTQ

-57 NALVQ
+57 NAQ
-62 HRMVNSTAPLQL
+62 GQRRMMTSTAPLQL
-74 LAHQDFTRLGVTD
+74 LAHQDFARLGVTD

-107 GLKTVAVRGFG
+107 GMKTVAVRGFG

-183 PADHR
+183 PADR
-188 VHLSTQLQVGSFGFV
+188 RAHLSTQLQVGSFGFV
-203 SPYLHYVQRLS
+203 SPYLRYVQRIS
-214 DRFTFQAMGEY
+214 DRFTLQAMGEY

-233 FLLHNGKYTTHERRT
+233 FLLRNGKYTTHERRT

-267 RTDGMSR
+267 RADGMSR

-317 TRSLDDHWMLKVQAK
+317 ARSLDDHWMLKVQAK

-341 DTLVAN
+341 DTLVAD

-358 YDASA
+358 YYTSA
-363 ALMWMPSENWAVDY
+363 ALMWMPSEHWAVDY
-377 SADWLMNSLNST
+377 SADWMMNSLNST
-389 LATDLRPR
+389 LATDLHPR
-397 RHGILQSIAARY
+397 RHGILQSLAARY
-409 TQGRWVM
+409 TQGRWVVLGRM
-416 LARMLSSVY
+416 LASVY
-425 LNSVGRKIEAQQG
+425 LNS
-438 NSNPIKA
+438 NSAKA
-445 GQAAKDARRF
+445 SQAAKDARRL
-455 SPSFSLSY
+455 SPSLSLSY
-463 RLLGTGKGAGNG
+463 RLLGD
-475 IGTGDE
+475 GDE

-520 GMTWK
+520 GVTWK
-525 KTSSANG
+525 KSSPMDG
-532 GNDESL
+532 GNGESL

-544 LLATVDGYRN
+544 LQATVDGYRN
-554 RVSDKIVG
+554 RVTDKIVG

-579 VVGVDASLRGTW
+579 VVGVDASLRSAW
-591 QVAPG
+591 QVAHG
-596 QQLSLQGSY
+596 HRLSLQGSY

-612 HTDRSSKYYGNQIA
+612 HTNRSSKYYGNQIA

-661 HYEDTEVD
+661 HYEGTEVD
-669 GYWDMGLTIYRKL
+669 GYWDMGLTLYRQL
-682 DDLRLCGKSLRGMKI
+682 DDLRICGKSLRGVKL

-704 LAKQYELVAHYPMP
+704 LAKQYELVGHYPMP
-718 RRSWMLSIGY
+718 RRSWTLSIGY

>member
-1 MIGSVTNHEGNVD
+1 M
-14 SSGFAIRWQASF
+14 AIPS
-26 YLFVLG
+26 
-32 IMVMPA
+32 
-38 SAQQCVDTLRTQ
+38 SAQQRADTLRTQ

-57 NALVQ
+57 NALAQ
-62 HRMVNSTAPLQL
+62 HRMMTSTAPLQL
-74 LAHQDFTRLGVTD
+74 LAHQDFARLGVTD

-107 GLKTVAVRGFG
+107 GMKTVAVRGFG

-183 PADHR
+183 PADR
-188 VHLSTQLQVGSFGFV
+188 RAHLSTQLQVGSFGFV
-203 SPYLHYVQRLS
+203 SPYLRYVQRIS
-214 DRFTFQAMGEY
+214 DRFTLQAMGEY

-233 FLLHNGKYTTHERRT
+233 FLLRNGKYTTHERRT

-267 RTDGMSR
+267 RADGMSR

-317 TRSLDDHWMLKVQAK
+317 ARSLDDHWMLKVQAK

-341 DTLVAN
+341 DTLVAD

-358 YDASA
+358 YYTSA
-363 ALMWMPSENWAVDY
+363 ALMWMPSEHWAVDY
-377 SADWLMNSLNST
+377 SADWMMNSLNST
-389 LATDLRPR
+389 LATDLHPR
-397 RHGILQSIAARY
+397 RHGILQSFAARY
-409 TQGRWVM
+409 TQGRWVVLGRM
-416 LARMLSSVY
+416 LASVY
-425 LNSVGRKIEAQQG
+425 LNS
-438 NSNPIKA
+438 NSAKA
-445 GQAAKDARRF
+445 SQAAKDARRL
-455 SPSFSLSY
+455 SPSLSLSY
-463 RLLGTGKGAGNG
+463 RLLGD
-475 IGTGDE
+475 GDE

-520 GMTWK
+520 GVTWK
-525 KTSSANG
+525 KSSPMDG
-532 GNDESL
+532 GNGESL

-544 LLATVDGYRN
+544 LQATVDGYCN
-554 RVSDKIVG
+554 RVTDKIVG

-579 VVGVDASLRGTW
+579 VVGVDASLRGAW

-596 QQLSLQGSY
+596 HRLSLQGSY

-612 HTDRSSKYYGNQIA
+612 HTNRSSKYYGNQIA

-661 HYEDTEVD
+661 HYEGTEVD
-669 GYWDMGLTIYRKL
+669 GYWDMGLTLYRQL
-682 DDLRLCGKSLRGMKI
+682 DDLRICGKSLRGVKL

-704 LAKQYELVAHYPMP
+704 LAKQYELVGHYPMP
-718 RRSWMLSIGY
+718 RRSWTLSIGY

>member
-1 MIGSVTNHEGNVD
+1 MKKIGLLCLLTLG
-14 SSGFAIRWQASF
+14 AIATRASNRR
-26 YLFVLG
+26 
-32 IMVMPA
+32 A
-38 SAQQCVDTLRTQ
+38 DTLRTQ
-50 HLQQVEV
+50 HLLQVEV
-57 NALVQ
+57 KAQAQ
-62 HRMVNSTAPLQL
+62 HRMLTSTTPLQL
-74 LAHQDFTRLGVTD
+74 LSHQDFARLGVTD

-107 GLKTVAVRGFG
+107 GMKTVAVRGFG

-188 VHLSTQLQVGSFGFV
+188 AHLSTQLQVGSFGFV
-203 SPYLHYVQRLS
+203 SPYLRYVQRISERVTL
-214 DRFTFQAMGEY
+214 QAMGEY

-267 RTDGMSR
+267 RADGMSR

-317 TRSLDDHWMLKVQAK
+317 THSLDDHWMLKVQAK

-341 DTLVAN
+341 DTLVAD

-358 YDASA
+358 YYASA
-363 ALMWMPSENWAVDY
+363 ALMWMPSDSWAVDY
-377 SADWLMNSLNST
+377 SSDWMMNSLNST
-389 LATDLRPR
+389 LSTDLHPR
-397 RHGILQSIAARY
+397 RHGILQSLSARY
-409 TQGRWVM
+409 TKGKWMV
-416 LARMLSSVY
+416 LARMLASVY

-438 NSNPIKA
+438 GSSNSIKA
-445 GQAAKDARRF
+445 GQAAKDAHRF
-455 SPSFSLSY
+455 SPSLSLSY
-463 RLLGTGKGAGNG
+463 RLLGGGRLTGNG
-475 IGTGDE
+475 KRAGDGRMAGDGNGAGDE

-508 DLKPEKTRQLNV
+508 DLKPEKTHQLNV
-520 GMTWK
+520 GVTWK
-525 KTSSANG
+525 KTSPMEGENG
-532 GNDESL
+532 ESL

-544 LLATVDGYRN
+544 LQATVDGYRN
-554 RVSDKIVG
+554 RVTDKIVG

-579 VVGVDASLRGTW
+579 VVGVDASLRSAW
-591 QVAPG
+591 QVAQG
-596 QQLSLQGSY
+596 HRLSLQGSY

-612 HTDRSSKYYGNQIA
+612 HTNRSSKYYGNQIA

-661 HYEDTEVD
+661 HYEGTEVD
-669 GYWDMGLTIYRKL
+669 GYWDMGLTLYRQL
-682 DDLRLCGKSLRGMKI
+682 DDLRICSKSLRGVKL

-704 LAKQYELVAHYPMP
+704 LAKQYELVGHYPMP
-718 RRSWMLSIGY
+718 RRSWTLSIGY
-728 SF
+728 LF

>member
-1 MIGSVTNHEGNVD
+1 MRKIGFLCLLSLGAMAMP
-14 SSGFAIRWQASF
+14 SSARA
-26 YLFVLG
+26 
-32 IMVMPA
+32 MPS
-38 SAQQCVDTLRTQ
+38 SARQRADTLRTQ

-57 NALVQ
+57 NAQ
-62 HRMVNSTAPLQL
+62 GQRRMMTSTAPLQL
-74 LAHQDFTRLGVTD
+74 LAHQDFARLGVTD

-118 AGHTGVSYDGMLL
+118 AAHTGVSYDGMLL

-183 PADHR
+183 PADR
-188 VHLSTQLQVGSFGFV
+188 RAHLSTQLQVGSFGFV
-203 SPYLHYVQRLS
+203 SPYLRYVQRIS
-214 DRFTFQAMGEY
+214 DRFTLQAMGEY

-233 FLLHNGKYTTHERRT
+233 FLLRNGKYTTHERRT

-267 RTDGMSR
+267 RADGMSR

-317 TRSLDDHWMLKVQAK
+317 ARSLDDHWMLKVQAK

-341 DTLVAN
+341 DTLVAD

-358 YDASA
+358 YYTSA
-363 ALMWMPSENWAVDY
+363 ALMWMPSEHWAVDY
-377 SADWLMNSLNST
+377 SADWMMNSLNST
-389 LATDLRPR
+389 LATDLHPR
-397 RHGILQSIAARY
+397 RHGILQSFAARY
-409 TQGRWVM
+409 TQGRWVVLGRM
-416 LARMLSSVY
+416 LASVY
-425 LNSVGRKIEAQQG
+425 LNS
-438 NSNPIKA
+438 NSAKA
-445 GQAAKDARRF
+445 SQAAKDARRL
-455 SPSFSLSY
+455 SPSLSLSY
-463 RLLGTGKGAGNG
+463 RLLGD
-475 IGTGDE
+475 GDE

-520 GMTWK
+520 GVTWK
-525 KTSSANG
+525 KSSPMDG
-532 GNDESL
+532 GNGESL

-544 LLATVDGYRN
+544 LQATVDGFRN
-554 RVSDKIVG
+554 RVTDKIVG

-579 VVGVDASLRGTW
+579 VLGVDASLRGAW
-591 QVAPG
+591 QVAQG
-596 QQLSLQGSY
+596 HRLSLQGSY

-612 HTDRSSKYYGNQIA
+612 HTNRSSKYYGNQIA

-661 HYEDTEVD
+661 HYEGTEVD
-669 GYWDMGLTIYRKL
+669 GYWDMGLTLYRQL
-682 DDLRLCGKSLRGMKI
+682 DDLRICGKSLRGVKL

-704 LAKQYELVAHYPMP
+704 LAKQYELVGHYPMP
-718 RRSWMLSIGY
+718 RRSWTLSIGY

>member
-1 MIGSVTNHEGNVD
+1 MRKIGFLCLLSLGTMAMP
-14 SSGFAIRWQASF
+14 SSARS
-26 YLFVLG
+26 
-32 IMVMPA
+32 MPSSTRQRA
-38 SAQQCVDTLRTQ
+38 DTLRTQ

-57 NALVQ
+57 NALAQ
-62 HRMVNSTAPLQL
+62 HRMMTSTAPLQL
-74 LAHQDFTRLGVTD
+74 LAHQDFARLGVTD

-107 GLKTVAVRGFG
+107 GMKTVAVRGFG

-161 IFISARQASVAAM
+161 IFISARQASMAAM

-188 VHLSTQLQVGSFGFV
+188 AHFSTQLQVGSFGYV
-203 SPYLHYVQRLS
+203 SPYLRYVQRLS
-214 DRFTFQAMGEY
+214 DRFTLQAMGEY

-267 RTDGMSR
+267 RADGMSR

-317 TRSLDDHWMLKVQAK
+317 ARSLDDHWMLKVQAK

-341 DTLVAN
+341 DTLVAD

-358 YDASA
+358 YYTSA
-363 ALMWMPSENWAVDY
+363 ALMWMPSEHWAVDY
-377 SADWLMNSLNST
+377 SADWMMNSLNST
-389 LATDLRPR
+389 LATDLHPR
-397 RHGILQSIAARY
+397 RHGILQSFAARY
-409 TQGRWVM
+409 TQGRWVV
-416 LARMLSSVY
+416 LARMLASVY

-438 NSNPIKA
+438 TSLQGDTQQGGSSNSIKA
-445 GQAAKDARRF
+445 GQAAKDAHRF
-455 SPSFSLSY
+455 SPSLSFSY
-463 RLLGTGKGAGNG
+463 RLLGGGRM
-475 IGTGDE
+475 TGDE

-520 GMTWK
+520 GVTWK
-525 KTSSANG
+525 KSSPMDG
-532 GNDESL
+532 GNGESL

-544 LLATVDGYRN
+544 LQATVDGYRN
-554 RVSDKIVG
+554 RVTDKIVG

-579 VVGVDASLRGTW
+579 VVGVDASLRSAW
-591 QVAPG
+591 QVAQG
-596 QQLSLQGSY
+596 HRLSLQGSY

-612 HTDRSSKYYGNQIA
+612 HTNRSSKYYGNQIA

-661 HYEDTEVD
+661 HYEGTEVD
-669 GYWDMGLTIYRKL
+669 GYWDMGLTLYRQL
-682 DDLRLCGKSLRGMKI
+682 DDLRLWGKSLRGVKL

-704 LAKQYELVAHYPMP
+704 LAKQYELVGHYPMP
-718 RRSWMLSIGY
+718 RRSWSLSIGY

>member
-1 MIGSVTNHEGNVD
+1 MRKIGFLCLLSLGTMAMP
-14 SSGFAIRWQASF
+14 SSARS
-26 YLFVLG
+26 
-32 IMVMPA
+32 MPS
-38 SAQQCVDTLRTQ
+38 SARQRADTLRTQ

-57 NALVQ
+57 NALAQ
-62 HRMVNSTAPLQL
+62 HRMMTSTAPLQL
-74 LAHQDFTRLGVTD
+74 LAHQNFARLGVTD

-107 GLKTVAVRGFG
+107 GMKTVAVRGFG

-161 IFISARQASVAAM
+161 IFISARQASMAAM

-188 VHLSTQLQVGSFGFV
+188 AHLSTQLQVGSFGFV
-203 SPYLHYVQRLS
+203 SPYLRYVQRLS
-214 DRFTFQAMGEY
+214 DRFTLQAMGEY

-233 FLLHNGKYTTHERRT
+233 YLLHNGKYTTHERRT

-255 HGELNMHWMMGR
+255 HGELNMHWMMGGR
-267 RTDGMSR
+267 ADGMSR

-317 TRSLDDHWMLKVQAK
+317 ARSLDDRWMLKVQAK

-341 DTLVAN
+341 DTLVAD

-358 YDASA
+358 YYTSA
-363 ALMWMPSENWAVDY
+363 ALMWMPSEHWAVDY
-377 SADWLMNSLNST
+377 SADWMMNSLNST
-389 LATDLRPR
+389 LATDLHPR
-397 RHGILQSIAARY
+397 RHGILQSFAARY
-409 TQGRWVM
+409 TQGRWVV
-416 LARMLSSVY
+416 LARMLASVY

-438 NSNPIKA
+438 TSLQGDTQQGGSSNSIKA
-445 GQAAKDARRF
+445 GQAAKDAHRF
-455 SPSFSLSY
+455 SPSLSFSY
-463 RLLGTGKGAGNG
+463 RLLGGGRM
-475 IGTGDE
+475 TGDE

-508 DLKPEKTRQLNV
+508 DLKPEKTHQLNV
-520 GMTWK
+520 GVTWK
-525 KTSSANG
+525 KTSPMEGENG
-532 GNDESL
+532 ESL

-544 LLATVDGYRN
+544 LQATVDGYRN
-554 RVSDKIVG
+554 RVTDKIVG

-579 VVGVDASLRGTW
+579 VVGVDASLRSAW
-591 QVAPG
+591 QVAQG
-596 QQLSLQGSY
+596 HRLSLQGSY

-612 HTDRSSKYYGNQIA
+612 HTNRSSKYYGNQIA

-661 HYEDTEVD
+661 HYEGTEVD
-669 GYWDMGLTIYRKL
+669 GYWDMGLTLYRQL
-682 DDLRLCGKSLRGMKI
+682 DDLHFWGKSLRGAKV
-697 RMDVKNL
+697 RLDVKNL
-704 LAKQYELVAHYPMP
+704 LAKQYELVGHYPMP
-718 RRSWMLSIGY
+718 RRSWTLSIGY
-728 SF
+728 LF

>member
-1 MIGSVTNHEGNVD
+1 
-14 SSGFAIRWQASF
+14 
-26 YLFVLG
+26 
-32 IMVMPA
+32 MPS
-38 SAQQCVDTLRTQ
+38 SAQQRVDTLRTQ

-57 NALVQ
+57 KAQAQ
-62 HRMVNSTAPLQL
+62 HRMLTSTAPLQL

-107 GLKTVAVRGFG
+107 GMKTVAVRGFG

-174 LAIETMNEI
+174 LAIETMSEI
-183 PADHR
+183 PADR
-188 VHLSTQLQVGSFGFV
+188 RAHLSTQLQVGSFGFV
-203 SPYLHYVQRLS
+203 SPYLRYVQRLS
-214 DRFTFQAMGEY
+214 DRFTLQAMGEY

-267 RTDGMSR
+267 RADGMSR

-317 TRSLDDHWMLKVQAK
+317 ARSLDDHWMLKVQAK
-332 MNWASSAYR
+332 MNWASTAYR
-341 DTLVAN
+341 DTLVAD

-358 YDASA
+358 YYASA
-363 ALMWMPSENWAVDY
+363 ALMWMPSDSWAVDY
-377 SADWLMNSLNST
+377 SADWMMNSLNST
-389 LATDLRPR
+389 LATDLHPR
-397 RHGILQSIAARY
+397 RHGILQSLAARY
-409 TQGRWVM
+409 TKGRWVVLGRM
-416 LARMLSSVY
+416 LASVY

-438 NSNPIKA
+438 TAQQGDAQQGGSSNPIKA
-445 GQAAKDARRF
+445 GQAAKDARRL
-455 SPSFSLSY
+455 SPSLSLSY
-463 RLLGTGKGAGNG
+463 RLLGNGKRAGNG
-475 IGTGDE
+475 DAAGNDKRAVDE

-493 VPTFNENYFF
+493 VPTFNESYFF

-508 DLKPEKTRQLNV
+508 DLKPEKTRQLNLGV
-520 GMTWK
+520 TWK
-525 KTSSANG
+525 KTSSADG
-532 GNDESL
+532 GNIESL

-544 LLATVDGYRN
+544 LQATVDGYRN

-579 VVGVDASLRGTW
+579 VLGVDASLRGSW

-612 HTDRSSKYYGNQIA
+612 HTNRSSRYYGNQIA

-661 HYEDTEVD
+661 HYEGTEVD
-669 GYWDMGLTIYRKL
+669 GYWDMGLTLYRQL
-682 DDLRLCGKSLRGMKI
+682 DDLRLWGKQLRGVKI

-704 LAKQYELVAHYPMP
+704 LAKQYELVGHYPMP
-718 RRSWMLSIGY
+718 RRSWTLSIGY